1 MKSRNIQS
9 ILIAGNRPLQKRLN
23 VVLALSVLSLIVA
36 ISSATAFA
44 TTLNGAGQLLLPPNC
59 PGSDCGNQLTG
70 LFPNITQSN
79 NAFTGV
85 FPGNADPAY
94 GGQFNGTGPY
104 PTYAGSSHFDF
115 TGLNAGSLPAGT
127 FVWFGDLD
135 SGSGSESFTLQA
147 YGSSGLLNS
156 AWLESAFYV
165 YATNQGDL
173 VQASMPEY
181 DWSSHPGTY
190 YFDGDNVPGNP
201 SIGVFLRTNQDIY
214 SLDVTGSSNFASFA
228 IAAQTPEPGSLLLM
242 GSGIA
247 GLCGLLRRQLLG

>member
-23 VVLALSVLSLIVA
+23 VFLALSVLSLIVA

-135 SGSGSESFTLQA
+135 RWIRLGKLYAAGIRIER
-147 YGSSGLLNS
+147 S
-156 AWLESAFYV
+156 AEQRLV
-165 YATNQGDL
+165 GVGVLRLRNQ
-173 VQASMPEY
+173 
-181 DWSSHPGTY
+181 PGR
-190 YFDGDNVPGNP
+190 F
-201 SIGVFLRTNQDIY
+201 
-214 SLDVTGSSNFASFA
+214 
-228 IAAQTPEPGSLLLM
+228 
-242 GSGIA
+242 GSGIHA
-247 GLCGLLRRQLLG
+247 